1 MKIATWNVNGIKAR
15 IHALPGWLQAAAPDA
30 VALQEIKTLDEGFP
44 REEIEALGY
53 RVESFGQKS
62 FNGVAILSK
71 RPLENVARGLPGD
84 PEDEQSRWI
93 EADVIGER
101 GSLRFCALYL
111 PNGDP
116 SPGPKYDYKL
126 AWMERLRRR
135 ALDLLRAERPAALL
149 GDFNVIPQ
157 DLDAA
162 HPADWRESALGR
174 PESRAAYRRILH
186 QGWTEA
192 WRALRPRET
201 EYSYWDFQRRAWE
214 KNDGIRIDHI
224 LLSPQAADRLRGAGI
239 DKDLRD
245 GPKPSDHVPVWAYL
259 SL

>member
-30 VALQEIKTLDEGFP
+30 IALQEIKTLDAGFP

-53 RVESFGQKS
+53 HVETFGQKS

-71 RPLENVARGLPGD
+71 KPVKDVVRGLGGD
-84 PEDEQSRWI
+84 PEDEQARWI
-93 EADVIGER
+93 EATVSGER
-101 GSLRFCALYL
+101 GDLRFCALYL

-116 SPGPKYDYKL
+116 SPGPKYAYKL
-126 AWMERLRRR
+126 GWMERLRRR
-135 ALDLLRAERPAALL
+135 AAEILREERPAALL

-157 DLDAA
+157 DADAA
-162 HPADWRESALGR
+162 TPENWRESALGR
-174 PESRAAYRRILH
+174 PESRAAFRRILH
-186 QGWTEA
+186 QGWLES
-192 WRALRPRET
+192 WRAVHPGER

-224 LLSPQAADRLRGAGI
+224 LLSPQAADKLRGAGI
-239 DKDLRD
+239 DRDLRD
-245 GPKPSDHVPVWAYL
+245 DAKPSDHVPVWAYL
-259 SL
+259 AL